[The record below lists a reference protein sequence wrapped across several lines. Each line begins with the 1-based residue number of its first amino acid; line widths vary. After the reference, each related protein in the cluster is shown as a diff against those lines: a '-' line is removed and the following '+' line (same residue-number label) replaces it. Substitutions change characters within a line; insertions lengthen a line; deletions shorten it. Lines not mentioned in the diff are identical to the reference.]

1 MSRPKYSSGA
11 EVRLGDVVD
20 VGAGNGPRM
29 RVVVIIPT
37 HEAASGF
44 DAAEWSYL
52 GKGLMLQDQRAF
64 GLLHLGEL
72 NDEQLLVE
80 RA

>member
-20 VGAGNGPRM
+20 IGAGNGPRM
-29 RVVVIIPT
+29 RVVVVIPT
-37 HEAASGF
+37 QEAASGF
-44 DAAEWSYL
+44 NVAEWSYL
-52 GKGLMLQDQRAF
+52 GKGVMLQDQTTF
-64 GLLHLGEL
+64 GLLHLGEMV
-72 NDEQLLVE
+72 DEQLLVE